1 MLEALL
7 GHAKGQVRDA
17 EDGLG
22 RTRAHGQRD
31 CLVLDHFVRRVER
44 LEAVEESG
52 VGQEDLGRDRVLVVV
67 AGTPVAFVARLR
79 DEDRLD
85 VGEVVG
91 KHAADVLE

>member
-1 MLEALL
+1 
-7 GHAKGQVRDA
+7 
-17 EDGLG
+17 
-22 RTRAHGQRD
+22 
-31 CLVLDHFVRRVER
+31 
-44 LEAVEESG
+44 
-52 VGQEDLGRDRVLVVV
+52 VVV